1 MTDPIK
7 GSSRFPQPTE
17 EKESFHPRDAHKN
30 ISVLHVEDTDYI
42 RDATKNFVE
51 EMEWIYTGAPTGE
64 DALAI
69 YKPGAFD
76 VIIMDIHLGS
86 GINGYET
93 AKRIRKINPH
103 QLIYSCSSNLVDNSE
118 HLFNG
123 DIPKQGIRIALR
135 EKILEV
141 VLKRA

>member
-17 EKESFHPRDAHKN
+17 EKASF
-30 ISVLHVEDTDYI
+30 
-42 RDATKNFVE
+42 
-51 EMEWIYTGAPTGE
+51 
-64 DALAI
+64 
-69 YKPGAFD
+69 
-76 VIIMDIHLGS
+76 
-86 GINGYET
+86 
-93 AKRIRKINPH
+93 H

-135 EKILEV
+135 EKILEG